1 MKASFLSNKDTSPY
15 STVED
20 VLSIPG
26 KALDE
31 ITVEDANQAETPL
44 RGYEDLKQQ
53 YFGPTIF
60 NKQRLNEAGDI
71 FLYQTAYAAP
81 GALTG
86 YLIGEGDLR
95 TTLLGLGLGKLIGQG
110 YVYNKEQK
118 RLDEALKTFNPTEK
132 KLLNKINNTSRK
144 WAIGG
149 ALLGGLGVGGL
160 SFLTKRDL
168 YGSTATPIIEGV
180 GGAMLAGLAGN
191 LVGHYLA
198 KEEAR
203 KDKQFKAII
212 KKYDK
217 FD

>member
-1 MKASFLSNKDTSPY
+1 MKASFFNTKDSPF
-15 STVED
+15 SPIED
-20 VLSIPG
+20 VLSVPG

-31 ITVEDANQAETPL
+31 LTIEDSNQAETPL

-71 FLYQTAYAAP
+71 LLYQTAYAAP
-81 GALTG
+81 GALAG
-86 YLIGEGDLR
+86 YLIGEGDLK
-95 TTLLGLGLGKLIGQG
+95 TILFGLGLGKLIGQG

-118 RLDEALKTFNPTEK
+118 RLDEALETFSPVEK
-132 KLLNKINNTSRK
+132 KLLNKITNNSKK
-144 WAIGG
+144 WGIGA
-149 ALLGGLGVGGL
+149 ALAGGLGIGGL
-160 SFLTKRDL
+160 SLLTKRDL

-180 GGAMLAGLAGN
+180 GGAMLAGFAGN
-191 LVGHYLA
+191 LLGHYLA
-198 KEEAR
+198 KEDAK
-203 KDKQFKAII
+203 KDKQFKHII